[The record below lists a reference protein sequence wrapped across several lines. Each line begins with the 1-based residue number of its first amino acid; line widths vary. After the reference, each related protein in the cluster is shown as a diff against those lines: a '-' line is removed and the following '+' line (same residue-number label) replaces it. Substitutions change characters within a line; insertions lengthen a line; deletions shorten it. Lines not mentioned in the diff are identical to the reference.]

1 MLKHGKVVDSNHLSV
16 PLAFV
21 HASVWQATTR
31 QHNFRLTGELFS
43 CSTFLIFKSN
53 RAPTA
58 HHTTARAKRP
68 IELLVHIDTAG
79 PIPASLGGSRY
90 VVIFVDSA
98 FHLQH
103 PYGTRVNSAATI
115 IAVEKCNIAGMGVP
129 RAFRSQNGAKYQN
142 HSFVECCNSL
152 GIRRDLTVPYTPQ
165 QSCPVESALWK
176 SYKAGHAARLGV
188 SNIRSS
194 TDAAASNSWIYSLL

>member
-1 MLKHGKVVDSNHLSV
+1 MLKHGKVVDSNHLPV

-21 HASVWQATTR
+21 HAGVWQATTR
-31 QHNFRLTGELFS
+31 QHGFRLTGELFS

-98 FHLQH
+98 FRLQH
-103 PYGTRVNSAATI
+103 PSGTRVNSAATI
-115 IAVEKCNIAGMGVP
+115 IAVEKCIMAWEFREHSGVKTE
-129 RAFRSQNGAKYQN
+129 QNTRTI
-142 HSFVECCNSL
+142 HSWN
-152 GIRRDLTVPYTPQ
+152 
-165 QSCPVESALWK
+165 
-176 SYKAGHAARLGV
+176 AATASG
-188 SNIRSS
+188 S
-194 TDAAASNSWIYSLL
+194 DAI